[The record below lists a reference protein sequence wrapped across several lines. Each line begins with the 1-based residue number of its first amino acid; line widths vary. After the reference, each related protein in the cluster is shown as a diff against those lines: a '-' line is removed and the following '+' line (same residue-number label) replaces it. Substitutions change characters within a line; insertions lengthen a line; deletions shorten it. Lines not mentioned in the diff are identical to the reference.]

1 MSELKLTADSGGGS
15 VSFKGPATTTSN
27 AAVPFVLPVADGS
40 AGEFLKTDG
49 SKNLSFAAAGGGIKH
64 CSEWR
69 INSAF
74 AQDTGL
80 VINANW
86 EEADDASYSRIGS
99 AVTQS
104 SGVFTLPEAGIW
116 RIDLNIY
123 AYQTNAHRR
132 YFEGLIQVSTN
143 SGVAYD
149 ARALCVGNLYDSD
162 ADTIST
168 AYCSTIQDVTD
179 ASAFRVRFYFSASAD
194 TILYGH
200 TDTTHTGVIFT
211 RLGDT

>member
-1 MSELKLTADSGGGS
+1 MAL
-15 VSFKGPATTTSN
+15 
-27 AAVPFVLPVADGS
+27 VLNGS
-40 AGEFLKTDG
+40 ANTIGGLAAGGLPDDSVALADLSATGTASASTFLRGDN
-49 SKNLSFAAAGGGIKH
+49 SWAAAGGGIKH

-86 EEADDASYSRIGS
+86 EESDDASYSRLGS
-99 AVTQS
+99 AITES

-116 RIDLNIY
+116 RIELTVY
-123 AYQTNAHRR
+123 AYQNNAARR

-149 ARALCVGNLYDSD
+149 ARALAQGNLFDSD
-162 ADTIST
+162 NHT
-168 AYCSTIQDVTD
+168 
-179 ASAFRVRFYFSASAD
+179 SATCLLYTSPSPRDKRQSRMPSSA
-194 TILYGH
+194 
-200 TDTTHTGVIFT
+200 
-211 RLGDT
+211 

>member
-1 MSELKLTADSGGGS
+1 MAEIKIAADAGGGWTS
-15 VSFKGPATTTSN
+15 LKGPANTSN
-27 AAVPFVLPVADGS
+27 QNAFVLPSADGS
-40 AGEFLKTDG
+40 AGQYLKTDG
-49 SKNLSFAAAGGGIKH
+49 SKNLGWASDSSGGITH
-64 CSEWR
+64 ASEWR
-69 INSAF
+69 VNTAF

-123 AYQTNAHRR
+123 AYQTDAHRR

-143 SGVAYD
+143 SGGAYD

-200 TDTTHTGVIFT
+200 TDTTYTGAIFT

>member
-1 MSELKLTADSGGGS
+1 MAEIKIAADAGGGWTS
-15 VSFKGPATTTSN
+15 LKGPANTSN
-27 AAVPFVLPVADGS
+27 QNAFVLPSADGS
-40 AGEFLKTDG
+40 AGQYLKTDG
-49 SKNLSFAAAGGGIKH
+49 SKNLGWASDSSGGITH
-64 CSEWR
+64 ASEWR
-69 INSAF
+69 VNTAF

-123 AYQTNAHRR
+123 AYQTDAHRR

-179 ASAFRVRFYFSASAD
+179 ASTFRVRFYFSASAD

-200 TDTTHTGVIFT
+200 TDTTYTGAIFT

>member
-1 MSELKLTADSGGGS
+1 MAEIKIAADAGGGWTS
-15 VSFKGPATTTSN
+15 LKGPANTSN
-27 AAVPFVLPVADGS
+27 QNAFVLPSADGS
-40 AGEFLKTDG
+40 AGQYLKTDG
-49 SKNLSFAAAGGGIKH
+49 SKNLGWASDSSGGITH
-64 CSEWR
+64 ASEWR
-69 INSAF
+69 VNTAF

-123 AYQTNAHRR
+123 AYQTDAHRR

>member
-1 MSELKLTADSGGGS
+1 M
-15 VSFKGPATTTSN
+15 
-27 AAVPFVLPVADGS
+27 
-40 AGEFLKTDG
+40 
-49 SKNLSFAAAGGGIKH
+49 
-64 CSEWR
+64 
-69 INSAF
+69 
-74 AQDTGL
+74 

-99 AVTQS
+99 AITQS

-200 TDTTHTGVIFT
+200 TDTTYTGAIFT